1 MFLFESIAKIHNE
14 LQNHRNEILDC
25 RLPVIFS
32 EFDFFN
38 LGKTMMSLF
47 WLGFFCWARYLHF
60 RVMRNLFA
68 SKRTSWNML
77 FTHSS
82 KEIHQSTEISNK
94 SLLYQ
99 LIYMYIYLLRNKQR
113 ILYVPFKVKLTW
125 IVKFSYYSYFDQIRI
140 QIPPGNRDRKAW
152 EGICYRICFV
162 AV

>member
-25 RLPVIFS
+25 RLPVIFY

-47 WLGFFCWARYLHF
+47 WLFFARLDICTSGSCAISLHQRGRLELCCSHTLTRKF
-60 RVMRNLFA
+60 IKVLR
-68 SKRTSWNML
+68 S
-77 FTHSS
+77 
-82 KEIHQSTEISNK
+82 QISLCFINWCT
-94 SLLYQ
+94 
-99 LIYMYIYLLRNKQR
+99 YMYIYLLRNKQR

-125 IVKFSYYSYFDQIRI
+125 IVKLSYYSYFDQIRI
-140 QIPPGNRDRKAW
+140 QIPPGNRDRIAL
-152 EGICYRICFV
+152 EGICYRICFL